1 MYDRLFTTALA
12 LCVLPGATCA
22 PLQPGSRAPEFA
34 FDKGWNDAPKSFA
47 DMKGKAVMLEFFA
60 TW

>member
-1 MYDRLFTTALA
+1 MDRIVMAGSLALGLLAGALA
-12 LCVLPGATCA
+12 AQP
-22 PLQPGSRAPEFA
+22 QPGEPAPEFA
-34 FDKGWNDAPKSFA
+34 IDKGWNGAPKAFA

>member
-1 MYDRLFTTALA
+1 MNHSMIAGTLA
-12 LCVLPGATCA
+12 LGMLAGALRA
-22 PLQPGSRAPEFA
+22 QPQPGQPAPEFA
-34 FDKGWNDAPKSFA
+34 IDKSWNGGPKAFA